1 MSSINI
7 PLIDPNVKYLGVS
20 KLRKLSASSLKASD
34 HTYVIQENDTPLA
47 VLVSYEKFLILQEK
61 LMSVLNT
68 VDLVTS
74 KADMDGVTAGLAAVA
89 EGRTRSLAEIRSETK
104 KRG

>member
-1 MSSINI
+1 MSSVNI

-20 KLRKLSASSLKASD
+20 KLRKLSASSLKETND
-34 HTYVIQENDTPLA
+34 TFVIQENDTPLA
-47 VLVSYEKFLILQEK
+47 VLVSFEKFLLIQEK

-68 VDLVTS
+68 IELVTS
-74 KADMDGVTAGLAAVA
+74 KADMDGVSAGLAAVA
-89 EGRTRSLAEIRSETK
+89 DGRTRSLAEIRAEMK